1 MGTYEILEPIGK
13 GGMGEVFRARDEKLD
28 RDVALKVLPD
38 LLASD
43 PDRLARFQREA
54 KLLASLNHPGIASI
68 YGFEESDGVQALVL
82 ELVERPTLAERIA
95 EGPISP
101 DEALAIAYQMADAL
115 EAAHAEGVIHRDL
128 KPTNVRIKEDGTV
141 KVLDFGLAKANR
153 GG

>member
-128 KPTNVRIKEDGTV
+128 KPTDVRIKEDGTV